1 MHFGLQ
7 WHGVDPTAV
16 VKLSVLFQIQKI
28 QKELTKNLQ
37 KDYKLPKN
45 LKVQMK
51 IVTYLSRSDILG
63 GHQLTDL
70 QYILPFDLKVNRIEA
85 KQTDLHIKYKSSI
98 DCRCPASFLTT
109 ITLVP

>member
-16 VKLSVLFQIQKI
+16 VRLSVLFQIQKI
-28 QKELTKNLQ
+28 HKELTKNLQ

-63 GHQLTDL
+63 GHKLTDL
-70 QYILPFDLKVNRIEA
+70 QYILPFDLKVIELRPNRQIYTSNINLLLIVGV
-85 KQTDLHIKYKSSI
+85 QRLS
-98 DCRCPASFLTT
+98 
-109 ITLVP
+109 

>member
-16 VKLSVLFQIQKI
+16 VRLSVLFQIQKI
-28 QKELTKNLQ
+28 HKELTKNLQ

-70 QYILPFDLKVNRIEA
+70 QYILPFDLKVIELRPNRQIYTSNINLLLIVGV
-85 KQTDLHIKYKSSI
+85 QRLS
-98 DCRCPASFLTT
+98 
-109 ITLVP
+109 

>member
-16 VKLSVLFQIQKI
+16 VRLSVLFQIQKI
-28 QKELTKNLQ
+28 HKELTKNLQ

-51 IVTYLSRSDILG
+51 IVSYLSRSDILG
-63 GHQLTDL
+63 GHKLTDL
-70 QYILPFDLKVNRIEA
+70 QYILPFDLKVIELRPNRQIYTSNINLLLIVGV
-85 KQTDLHIKYKSSI
+85 QRIS
-98 DCRCPASFLTT
+98 
-109 ITLVP
+109 

>member
-7 WHGVDPTAV
+7 WHGVDHTAV
-16 VKLSVLFQIQKI
+16 VRLSVLFQIQNI
-28 QKELTKNLQ
+28 QKELTKKLQ
-37 KDYKLPKN
+37 KDYNLPKN

-70 QYILPFDLKVNRIEA
+70 QYILPFDLKVIELRPNRQIYTSNINLLLIVGV
-85 KQTDLHIKYKSSI
+85 QRLS
-98 DCRCPASFLTT
+98 
-109 ITLVP
+109 